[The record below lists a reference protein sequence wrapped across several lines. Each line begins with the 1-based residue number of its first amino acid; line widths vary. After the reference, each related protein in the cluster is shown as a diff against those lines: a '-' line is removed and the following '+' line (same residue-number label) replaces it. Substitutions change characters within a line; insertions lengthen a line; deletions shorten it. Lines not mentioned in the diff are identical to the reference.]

1 MALTRRQFLTLMGGS
16 AGAAVLFQACGV
28 PEKELFIDSPIEM
41 PEDLVSG
48 IDNWYATVCPY
59 SDTSEG
65 VVVRVMEG
73 RAKKV
78 EGNVDYPVNI
88 GAHSARSEA
97 SVQALYHPDRIS
109 APLVRTG
116 PRGSGEYSEISWTDA
131 IARLTGALNDLD
143 DQGNLDHAVLVT
155 NPIGGHLGLVV
166 DKFVSASGCR
176 HLTHEPIETASVRQA
191 IKEVFSQDAYPDFD
205 INNADLVLSFG
216 ADFLSTW
223 VSPTRY
229 SRGYGEFRQG
239 HDHRGKLIHIESR
252 FSHTAANA
260 DQWVR
265 PNPGTEGIL
274 ALAIIQEIVSH
285 ESPDP
290 SVVDALTGGDPS
302 WLDSYAPDNVAART
316 GVEADVIRHIAHDFS
331 HASHPISVGGGSAA
345 AHSNGLSA
353 MKAVFS
359 LNHLAGNIGTKGGVI
374 LNPVSPLRG
383 VNPVGPGNSFS
394 DFQRLTE
401 DMQAGNV
408 EVLMVRGADPYYGIP
423 KVASFQERLANVPL
437 IVSFSNMMDD
447 TTSVAD
453 LILPEHNF
461 LEDWGTDVPLAG
473 VGYQTVGFQQPV
485 VRPFFENRGENL
497 GTKGFADILL
507 TSAQVMGKDLGFS
520 SDTFKD
526 VIRDGA
532 RELYQR
538 GGGSVE
544 APSFEAFW
552 NGILQRGGW
561 WDVES
566 TGPSSASPVRLD
578 GVSEPI
584 ISGNGAFNLQPFL
597 TSSLLDGRLAFLPWL
612 QAMPDPVSTATWQTW
627 VEINHEVAEERDI
640 KEGDVLQISTARGT
654 ISALAMPNPA
664 TPPDAISIPVGQG
677 HRDHGRY
684 ASGRGANVLS
694 ILDAVH
700 DESTGSLAWAATKAD
715 IRKTGEWIRVPKF
728 ENTVP
733 DFPRDEHNHVI
744 ELTSDLGGSH

>member
-28 PEKELFIDSPIEM
+28 PEKELFIDSPVEM

-48 IDNWYATVCPY
+48 IDNWYATVCQY
-59 SDTSEG
+59 CDTSEG
-65 VVVRVMEG
+65 IVVRVMEG
-73 RAKKV
+73 RAKKI

-88 GAHSARSEA
+88 GTHSARCEA
-97 SVQALYHPDRIS
+97 GLQALYHPDRIS

-131 IARLTGALNDLD
+131 ISRLTGTLSDLE
-143 DQGNLDHAVLVT
+143 DQGNSDHAVLLT
-155 NPIGGHLGLVV
+155 NPIGGHLGLVL
-166 DKFVSASGCR
+166 DSFVSASGCR

-191 IKEVFSQDAYPDFD
+191 VKEVFSQDAYPDFD

-274 ALAIIQEIVSH
+274 ALAIIQEIVSR
-285 ESPDP
+285 ESPDS
-290 SVVDALTGGDPS
+290 SVVEALTGGDTS
-302 WLDSYAPDNVAART
+302 WLDSYAPDNVAARI
-316 GVEADVIRHIAHDFS
+316 GVEADVIKHIAHDFS
-331 HASHPISVGGGSAA
+331 HASHPISIGGGSAA

-353 MKAVFS
+353 MKAAFS

-394 DFQRLTE
+394 DFQRLAE

-408 EVLMVRGADPYYGIP
+408 ELLMVRGADPYYGIP
-423 KVASFQERLANVPL
+423 NVAAFKERLANVPL

-453 LILPEHNF
+453 LILPEHNY

-485 VRPFFENRGENL
+485 VRPFFENRGQNL

-507 TSAQVMGKDLGFS
+507 TSAQVMEKDLGFS

-538 GGGSVE
+538 NGGSVE

-578 GVSEPI
+578 GVSDPI

-597 TSSLLDGRLAFLPWL
+597 SSSLLDGRLAFLPWL
-612 QAMPDPVSTATWQTW
+612 QAMPDPISTATWQTW

-654 ISALAMPNPA
+654 IEALAMPNPA
-664 TPPDAISIPVGQG
+664 TPPDAISIPIGQG

-715 IRKTGEWIRVPKF
+715 IRKTGDWIRVPKF

-733 DFPRDEHNHVI
+733 DFPRDEHNHII
-744 ELTSDLGGSH
+744 ELTSDLGGNH